1 MEADERRCHIFLR
14 VVSAAKI
21 AVVVVVVVGAGP
33 TSAVA
38 ECHLLLSDSI
48 ESLEDDCVFVDAC
61 SESVV
66 SSDSLAATVTMALA
80 ED

>member
-1 MEADERRCHIFLR
+1 MEADERRCHIFLK

-21 AVVVVVVVGAGP
+21 AVVVVVVGAGP